1 LLGLRKLRVI
11 GVQRCTLR
19 TDSEVVTRQIEKEC
33 IARELTLER
42 YLTLIRRMENHFKGF
57 TMEYIERSKN
67 IESTKLVKAVAR
79 NTPLVADV
87 LLQMISDASIKIVK
101 SEPKMINLIQGEDW
115 RAPIM
120 AYLHHYYEPDSTI
133 EHTRMQQRVGS
144 Y

>member
-19 TDSEVVTRQIEKEC
+19 TDSKVVTRQIEKEC

-42 YLTLIRRMENHFKGF
+42 YLTLVRRMENHFKGF
-57 TMEYIERSKN
+57 TVEYIERSKN

-79 NTPLVADV
+79 NTPLAADV

-101 SEPKMINLIQGEDW
+101 PEPKMINLI
-115 RAPIM
+115 
-120 AYLHHYYEPDSTI
+120 
-133 EHTRMQQRVGS
+133 
-144 Y
+144 

>member
-42 YLTLIRRMENHFKGF
+42 YLTLVRRMENHFKDF

-67 IESTKLVKAVAR
+67 IESTQLVKVVAR
-79 NTPLVADV
+79 NTPLAADV

-133 EHTRMQQRVGS
+133 EHTRMQQRAGS